1 MSENSPHSQSAH
13 FYLGK
18 AYLQM
23 RDIPRAQAELE
34 SAAALPGRLTGEAK
48 STLARLRA
56 SWPLNRKRSLKPSIR
71 QTKRI
76 NLPPLNSDGLGSTHF
91 TCSKPTMA
99 SSPSPTDTALS
110 PMSLASIRTKFSLS
124 ASRIISST
132 LPVLTWQE
140 CFPGGR

>member
-34 SAAALPGRLTGEAK
+34 SAAALAGRLTGAAK

-56 SWPLNRKRSLKPSIR
+56 SWPLNRKRRLKSSIR
-71 QTKRI
+71 QAKRI
-76 NLPPLNSDGLGSTHF
+76 NLPPLNSDGLGSSHF
-91 TCSKPTMA
+91 TCSTQPMA
-99 SSPSPTDTALS
+99 AY
-110 PMSLASIRTKFSLS
+110 ASH
-124 ASRIISST
+124 
-132 LPVLTWQE
+132 
-140 CFPGGR
+140 